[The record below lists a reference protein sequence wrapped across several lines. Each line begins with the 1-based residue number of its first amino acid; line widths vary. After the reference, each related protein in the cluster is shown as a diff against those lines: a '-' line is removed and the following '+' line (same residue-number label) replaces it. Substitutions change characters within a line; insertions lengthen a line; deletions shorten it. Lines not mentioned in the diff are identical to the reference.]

1 MLAKHGVRSKVL
13 ILTVEKKMANY
24 HLPPPE
30 PMVCTGDVVT
40 NWRIFKE
47 AFADYSTATELAKKY
62 AEVQAATLKMVME
75 KSADKYFRVWSSLK
89 PKRKTRLQFWTS
101 YRSILHPL
109 GTFYMNDTSF
119 TLRNNRQTKVSINI

>member
-1 MLAKHGVRSKVL
+1 MRITDIEPLIRTINMCSLNVVLVTVRSKVL
-13 ILTVEKKMANY
+13 ILTVEKTANY

-30 PMVCTGDVVT
+30 PMVCTGDVMT
-40 NWRIFKE
+40 NWRIFE
-47 AFADYSTATELAKKY
+47 EVFADYSTATELAKKY

-101 YRSILHPL
+101 YRSISCAH
-109 GTFYMNDTSF
+109 
-119 TLRNNRQTKVSINI
+119 